1 MIDLEIAKN
10 VAIKAARLAGAH
22 ILEKQGKIKDVETKG
37 IQDFVSEADKESE
50 KIIIDNISE
59 KYPDH
64 SISSEEIGDIDKK
77 SDYVWVVDPID
88 ATRNFLY
95 DVPIFA
101 VSIGLMH
108 KGKIVLGVVYDP
120 SNNNMFSAYSDGGAW
135 KNDKRIHVSEESNI
149 RNSFM
154 YFDGPG
160 MNGLDEKGKEIA
172 SERLKD
178 LSKIFARVR
187 SFGCAAL
194 GMCYLAQGSF
204 EGFLDLSGK
213 LKMVDI
219 AGASII
225 VKEAGGMVTTDK
237 GEKIKSA
244 DDVFLASNGKVHKGL
259 IDILG
264 RHPFD

>member
-59 KYPDH
+59 KYPDQRR
-64 SISSEEIGDIDKK
+64 SSAERGDIDKK

-149 RNSFM
+149 RNS
-154 YFDGPG
+154 
-160 MNGLDEKGKEIA
+160 L
-172 SERLKD
+172 
-178 LSKIFARVR
+178 
-187 SFGCAAL
+187 
-194 GMCYLAQGSF
+194 
-204 EGFLDLSGK
+204 
-213 LKMVDI
+213 
-219 AGASII
+219 
-225 VKEAGGMVTTDK
+225 
-237 GEKIKSA
+237 
-244 DDVFLASNGKVHKGL
+244 
-259 IDILG
+259 
-264 RHPFD
+264 